1 MKKIRIFGHK
11 NPDTDS
17 VCASIALS
25 FLKNKLGSN
34 TEPRVLGDINKET
47 KYALDYFNFSTPK
60 YLNDVKTKI
69 KDIKYHKDYYINKNT
84 SIYDTYNFMN
94 EYNLTGIPIVDNKL
108 NFVGYVSLK
117 EIAKSMISVTNN
129 SINTTIDDLIKILK
143 SDKFIKIDN
152 EIKGNIVS
160 AILEDKTFIE
170 NIKMDND
177 TILLV
182 GDRKNIIEHAINK
195 NN

>member
-47 KYALDYFNFSTPK
+47 KYALDYFKFDVPK

-84 SIYDTYNFMN
+84 SIYDTY
-94 EYNLTGIPIVDNKL
+94 
-108 NFVGYVSLK
+108 
-117 EIAKSMISVTNN
+117 
-129 SINTTIDDLIKILK
+129 IL
-143 SDKFIKIDN
+143 
-152 EIKGNIVS
+152 
-160 AILEDKTFIE
+160 
-170 NIKMDND
+170 
-177 TILLV
+177 
-182 GDRKNIIEHAINK
+182 
-195 NN
+195 